1 MGVVL
6 LRWTSVLCV
15 LAAGLVYFGQ
25 GRQFDVPPW
34 LRHRVEGVIEAQLGG
49 LDIEFGAMQVIVNQG
64 WRPRVGLR
72 DVVLRYEDG
81 AIAAQLSDAQA
92 SLSMSN
98 LFHGRISPKTVYL
111 AGLVATLRRGGDGV
125 ALSLAD
131 GADAVRQA
139 QNLPELIEQWD
150 LYLDQ
155 PGLDALTAIDVEA
168 ITLQYED
175 LRIGRA
181 WTFDGGYIRLDRT
194 GEDVALSTGFSVLS
208 GGDGVGVV
216 EASYTSA
223 IGDTAA
229 EFGIAFTELHSQDIA
244 VQNPALGWLEI
255 LRAPISGTLRGG
267 VDSQGGFLPVAASLE
282 IGEGALQPDDTARP
296 VAFDGASS
304 YFTYFPAEQL
314 LQFDGLSVA
323 TGWGSGQMEGI
334 ARLSGIENGQLQDLV
349 GQLRFSD
356 LQLNP
361 FYLYE
366 DVQQFAG
373 VTTDFKLEL
382 HPFRLKLGEATV
394 TQDAT
399 TVHLKGEVWTDD
411 AGWAYA
417 LDGAADVVTIDQ
429 VKTLWPAAAPP
440 KPRKWVR
447 ENISDGIGRDVQIAL
462 RSRAGQK
469 PFLSLSLGFE
479 GMQLRYQ
486 KHMPELQGA
495 AGQFSIHGNRLV
507 ATATEGEVLVDT
519 GGALNVAGTSF
530 IIPDTSVKGG
540 SPAVIRLAADGS
552 VTAALSL
559 LNREPLSV
567 MDKANLPVELA
578 EGRAQVQGT
587 MALALKDKLSLDE
600 IDYHYIGTIRG
611 VKSDVLVPDHVVTA
625 DRLTVSGD
633 QDHVQ
638 VTGNGALSGVAA
650 TVDWRLPLGAA
661 RDTEPHRVIGTVAL
675 TPEAVETF
683 KIGLPRGT
691 VSGSGRGQYHLRF
704 EPGAAP
710 KLSITSDLQ
719 GVGLRIASLGWRK
732 RETATGSLEAQ
743 VTLAQTPRVDA
754 LSVSAAGLTATG
766 RVSLRDG
773 GGLNQAVLSSVRIGN
788 WLNSSATFTGR
799 GSAAPSLALSG
810 GSLDLRTAPFGSNNG
825 GTGSGSG
832 GSSGGIGPIEFA
844 LDRVQVTES
853 IALRNMRGRI
863 STQGGVNG
871 EFRGLLN
878 GQTAVN
884 GVLVPQNGGMGIR
897 VRSDDAGGV
906 FRSSG
911 ILRHAAGGS
920 FDMTLVPA
928 KKAGYFNGQIT
939 ARNTYIRQA
948 PAMLALVNA
957 VSLVGLVTELAGQG
971 VLFTEVE
978 AQFQLGPTHLQLWK
992 SSAVGPSI
1000 GLSMDGIYDL
1010 ENGRLD
1016 MRGVL
1021 SPIYLVNVV
1030 GSVLTRKGEGLIG
1043 FAFNLK
1049 GAADDPKVT
1058 VNPLS
1063 GLAPGFLR
1071 EIFRRQSPT
1080 IPGEEQPARKS
1091 FQDRRQDREER

>member
-1 MGVVL
+1 MVL
-6 LRWTSVLCV
+6 LRWMSVLCI
-15 LAAGLVYFGQ
+15 LAAGLIYFGQ

-34 LRHRVEGVIEAQLGG
+34 LRHKVETVIETQLNG
-49 LDIEFGAMQVIVNQG
+49 LDLEFGSMEVIVNQG

-81 AIAAQLSDAQA
+81 AVAAQLSDAQA

-98 LFHGRISPKTVYL
+98 LFHGRISPKNIYL

-131 GADAVRQA
+131 GAGAVRQA
-139 QNLPELIEQWD
+139 QNLPQLIEQWD

-155 PGLDALTAIDVEA
+155 PGLVALTEIDVEA

-181 WTFDGGYIRLDRT
+181 WTFDGGYIRLERA

-229 EFGIAFTELHSQDIA
+229 EFGIAFTELPSQDIA
-244 VQNPALGWLEI
+244 VQSPALGWLEI
-255 LRAPISGTLRGG
+255 LRAPISGNLRGG
-267 VDSQGGFLPVAASLE
+267 VDSRGDFLPVAASLE
-282 IGEGALQPDDTARP
+282 IGQGALQPDDTARP
-296 VAFDGASS
+296 VPFDGASS

-314 LQFDGLSVA
+314 LQFDGLNIA

-334 ARLSGIENGQLQDLV
+334 ARLGDVKDGQLMDLV
-349 GQLRFSD
+349 GQLQFSD

-366 DVQQFAG
+366 DEQQFSG

-382 HPFRLKLGEATV
+382 NPFRLKLGEATV

-411 AGWAYA
+411 AGWAYR

-440 KPRKWVR
+440 KPRQWVQ
-447 ENISDGIGRDVQIAL
+447 ENISDGVGRDVQIAL
-462 RSRAGQK
+462 RSQAGQK

-479 GMQLRYQ
+479 DMRLRYQ
-486 KHMPELQGA
+486 KHMPELERA

-507 ATATEGEVLVDT
+507 ASATEGWVIPDQ
-519 GGALNVAGTSF
+519 GGALDVAGTSF

-540 SPAVIRLAADGS
+540 SPAVIRLAADGA

-567 MDKANLPVELA
+567 MDKAKLPVDLADGRARVLGTLSLPLKDNLPIEA
-578 EGRAQVQGT
+578 IE
-587 MALALKDKLSLDE
+587 
-600 IDYHYIGTIRG
+600 YHYSGTIRD
-611 VKSDVLVPDHVVTA
+611 VKSDTLVPDHVVTA
-625 DRLTVSGD
+625 QRLTVSGD

-650 TVDWRLPLGAA
+650 SVDWRLPLGPA

-675 TPEAVETF
+675 TPDAVETF

-691 VSGSGRGQYHLRF
+691 VSGAGTGQYRLTF
-704 EPGAAP
+704 APDVAP
-710 KLSITSDLQ
+710 KLSLTSNLE
-719 GVGLRIASLGWRK
+719 GVGLRIAALGWRK
-732 RETATGSLEAQ
+732 RAGSTGNLEAQ
-743 VTLAQTPRVDA
+743 ITLGRTPRVDA
-754 LSVSAAGLTATG
+754 LSIAAAGLTAQG
-766 RVSLRDG
+766 RVTLRDG
-773 GGLNQAVLSSVRIGN
+773 GGLNQAILSSVRIGD

-799 GSAAPSLALSG
+799 GAAAPSLTLSG
-810 GSLDLRTAPFGSNNG
+810 GRLDLRTAPFGSD
-825 GTGSGSG
+825 GTSAGGSGSG
-832 GSSGGIGPIEFA
+832 GGSSGGVGPIEFA
-844 LDRVQVTES
+844 LDRMQVTDS
-853 IALRNMRGRI
+853 IALHNMRGRI

-911 ILRHAAGGS
+911 ILRHASGGS

-928 KKAGYFNGQIT
+928 KKSGYFNGQIT

-971 VLFTEVE
+971 VLFSEVE

-1010 ENGRLD
+1010 ENSRLD

-1043 FAFNLK
+1043 FSFNLK
-1049 GAADDPKVT
+1049 GTADDPKVT

-1080 IPGEEQPARKS
+1080 VPGEEQPERKT
-1091 FQDRRQDREER
+1091 QQQRREEREER